1 MKYLLVGPLVPP
13 VHGQSLAFTRFYE
26 SIAEKNKIIINTNL
40 EDKSKIGKFAHT
52 FRTLALIIY
61 KTLFYQFD
69 TVYFTCSRS
78 FLGSIK
84 DIFLINLANFRN
96 KRIINHLHGSD
107 FYDFIHNS
115 PNWYQKILIHSYS
128 KVHTSIVLLE
138 TMKEQF
144 RDFPHME
151 LHVVSNFY
159 DQDLEK
165 TLATKDSEKINL
177 LYLSNIMKSKGV
189 LELIDAFEQLSLKHK
204 HLNLTIAGGFIADE
218 FMSIDEIKKV
228 FLEKIQ
234 TIPTLKYVGKIFG
247 EEKVTLLQKSDIFVL
262 PSYYKSEA
270 FPISIIEAMK
280 SSNAIITTN
289 YKFLPEIIKDQ
300 NGFLVEI
307 KSVDS
312 LQNALD
318 KLVNDTYLLRSIQ
331 LHNTQE
337 ATQKYS
343 LKNYINQLHH
353 IVEEIV

>member
-159 DQDLEK
+159 DNEFEK
-165 TLATKDSEKINL
+165 KLSTKTNSKISL
-177 LYLSNIMKSKGV
+177 LYLSNIMKSKGIF
-189 LELIDAFEQLSLKHK
+189 ELIDAFEIISLKYSNV
-204 HLNLTIAGGFIADE
+204 NLTIAGGFIADK
-218 FMSIDEIKKV
+218 FMNIEATKQLFYERIKDMRN
-228 FLEKIQ
+228 IR
-234 TIPTLKYVGKIFG
+234 YVGVLLG
-247 EEKVTLLQKSDIFVL
+247 PNKVKLFQESDIFIL
-262 PSYYKSEA
+262 PSYKEA
-270 FPISIIEAMK
+270 IPISILEAMK
-280 SSNAIITTN
+280 SGNAIITTN
-289 YKFLPEIIKDQ
+289 YMYLPEIVKDLNGILIEPESVIDIVDAIEIFIK
-300 NGFLVEI
+300 NE
-307 KSVDS
+307 
-312 LQNALD
+312 AM
-318 KLVNDTYLLRSIQ
+318 LRKIQ
-331 LHNTQE
+331 THNVLE

-343 LKNYINQLHH
+343 MQNYLDRLHH